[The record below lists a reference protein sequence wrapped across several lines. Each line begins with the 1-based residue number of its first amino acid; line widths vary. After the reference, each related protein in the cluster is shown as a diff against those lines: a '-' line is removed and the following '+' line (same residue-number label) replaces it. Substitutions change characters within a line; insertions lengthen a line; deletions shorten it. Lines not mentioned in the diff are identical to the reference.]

1 MLKWRK
7 MDAFDRDSVMFSL
20 HLPQH
25 MMVPYITVISTSED
39 PSNWS
44 YNLCVATVS
53 FEDFAGYI
61 NDRTNEAVIFDI
73 TVSLPTS
80 HLKYERTIINSL
92 KTVLISKTSFKTA
105 PNIIVEH

>member
-7 MDAFDRDSVMFSL
+7 MDASDRDSVMFSL
-20 HLPQH
+20 YLSQD
-25 MMVPYITVISTSED
+25 MVVPYLTVISTSED

-44 YNLCVATVS
+44 YSLCVATVS
-53 FEDFAGYI
+53 FKDFAGYI
-61 NDRTNEAVIFDI
+61 NDQTNEAVIFDI
-73 TVSLPTS
+73 TVSLSTS
-80 HLKYERTIINSL
+80 NLKYERTIIDSL